1 MANNEESSQFD
12 AMMSEI
18 DIASAMVH
26 VARERQARL
35 EWEMHDVQAK
45 FHKAKRDWDRFNT
58 MSMAE
63 KDGVCA
69 RFSDALRD
77 DIYAAISSN
86 IPHHLKYDVAR
97 GYLKDMEMRTY
108 REKESGKKECVAKNL
123 KLLDRALSGYR
134 VAKYSNALSELSR
147 RCNDVTKEV
156 CCVQETLERT
166 MFHRLAGPRPRAIP
180 ATLP

>member
-1 MANNEESSQFD
+1 MKKSSLFD

-18 DIASAMVH
+18 DIANAAVH

-45 FHKAKRDWDRFNT
+45 FHKAQRDLERF
-58 MSMAE
+58 MAMPAAE
-63 KDGVCA
+63 KGNMCA
-69 RFSDALRD
+69 RFSDALWD
-77 DIYAAISSN
+77 DIHAAISSN
-86 IPHHLKYDVAR
+86 IPVHLKFDVAR

-123 KLLDRALSGYR
+123 KLLDRALAGYR

-147 RCNDVTKEV
+147 QCNDVTKEV

-180 ATLP
+180 ATLS